1 MQTAFC
7 ATLGHK
13 PKGAAMPV
21 TPINL
26 AVTNITPTSARF
38 GWELTPLIVLI
49 RSLFGAGEQGAFYIP
64 RPTVNGAQV
73 LFQDSAGTVPVAAD
87 GDPVGRML
95 DQSGN
100 GNHAIQSASGRRP
113 VYRTDGTLYWLEFD
127 GTNTSMV
134 FNALPVNFTAFF
146 GLATALKSSD
156 DVIISNGI
164 SAVEGRH
171 FGYNDGT
178 EIRTY
183 NMLSAHSLTQS
194 IVGILSSNEKHVL
207 TFGLQSTTYTRVNG
221 STLRSDAQTV
231 LSNNNIQYIGGFNRS
246 SPQSLEG
253 NLYSAIFVGGN
264 QYSVSDVEK
273 AEQYTADQSGVTL

>member
-1 MQTAFC
+1 MKSLKASSLLMSRGGSREVEKLSISDLSYSPYLT
-7 ATLGHK
+7 
-13 PKGAAMPV
+13 
-21 TPINL
+21 IIDNL
-26 AVTNITPTSARF
+26 NAL
-38 GWELTPLIVLI
+38 LT
-49 RSLFGAGEQGAFYIP
+49 SLFSAGEQGAFYIP

-100 GNHAIQSASGRRP
+100 GNHATQAVSGARP
-113 VYRTDGTLYWLEFD
+113 VYRTDGTLHWLVFN
-127 GTNTSMV
+127 GTNTSMS

-146 GLATALKSSD
+146 GLAAALNSSD
-156 DVIISNGI
+156 DIIISNG
-164 SAVEGRH
+164 AAAGAGKH

-178 EIRTY
+178 EIRAFKV
-183 NMLSAHSLTQS
+183 LAEESWVQS
-194 IVGILSSNEKHVL
+194 MVGILSSNEKHVL

-231 LSNNNIQYIGGFNRS
+231 KSDNNISYLGGFNGS
-246 SPQSLEG
+246 STQSLEG

-264 QYSVSDVEK
+264 QYSVADVEK

>member
-1 MQTAFC
+1 M
-7 ATLGHK
+7 GHEL
-13 PKGAAMPV
+13 KGVAMSSLV
-21 TPINL
+21 
-26 AVTNITPTSARF
+26 R
-38 GWELTPLIVLI
+38 PLVSSLR
-49 RSLFGAGEQGAFYIP
+49 RSLKGRGLDALNALIAQIFSAGEQGAFYIP

-73 LFQDSAGTVPVAAD
+73 LFQDSAGTAPVAAD

-100 GNHAIQSASGRRP
+100 GNHATQEVSGRRP
-113 VYRTDGTLYWLEFD
+113 IYRTDGVLHWLEFN
-127 GTNTSMV
+127 GTSTSML

-146 GLATALKSSD
+146 GLATALSSD
-156 DVIISNGI
+156 DVIISNGT
-164 SAVEGRH
+164 SGVDGRH
-171 FGYNDGT
+171 FGYNNGT
-178 EIRTY
+178 EIRAFR
-183 NMLSAHSLTQS
+183 MLSAQTWTQS

>member
-1 MQTAFC
+1 MSR
-7 ATLGHK
+7 
-13 PKGAAMPV
+13 
-21 TPINL
+21 INQSMRSSL
-26 AVTNITPTSARF
+26 VGPLVSRLRS
-38 GWELTPLIVLI
+38 GLTVQDLNALIK
-49 RSLFGAGEQGAFYIP
+49 SLFSSGEQGALYVP
-64 RPTVNGAQV
+64 KPTVNGAQA
-73 LFQDSAGTVPVAAD
+73 LFQDDAGAVAVTAD
-87 GDPVGRML
+87 GDPVGLMI

-100 GNHAIQSASGRRP
+100 GNHAIQSVSGRRP
-113 VYRTDGTLYWLEFD
+113 VYRTDGTLYWLEFY

-164 SAVEGRH
+164 SANEGRH
-171 FGYNDGT
+171 FGYNNGT
-178 EIRTY
+178 EIRTF